1 MKNISYIINGILLVA
16 IIVLYV
22 LFFSSRSH
30 QGSST
35 ASGGSGQ
42 SLSGT
47 NSGIVYINMDS
58 VLSKY
63 EMNIDVQKELQD
75 KLNDSEKQL
84 KDKQAD
90 YQKAVEDF
98 QYKAGKHLITQ
109 ADGEVVQQKLAQQ
122 EQELYGLQNDLRTKL
137 NEEEQVA
144 QRKVLD
150 AIMKYL
156 DGLEVTKN
164 HQFVLGTTFGGNV
177 LYANKNLN
185 ISNDIIV
192 GLNKAYELSKAK

>member
-1 MKNISYIINGILLVA
+1 MKNLSYIINGILLVA

-30 QGSST
+30 QGSA

-42 SLSGT
+42 SLSGA

-75 KLNDSEKQL
+75 KLNESEKQL

-109 ADGEVVQQKLAQQ
+109 ADGEAVQQKLAQQ

-185 ISNDIIV
+185 ISNDIIE
-192 GLNKAYELSKAK
+192 GLNNQYKLDKAK

>member
-1 MKNISYIINGILLVA
+1 MKNFSYIINGILLAA

-22 LFFSSRSH
+22 LFFTSRAH
-30 QGSST
+30 QGSSSK
-35 ASGGSGQ
+35 AAGNGQ
-42 SLSGT
+42 SINGSDG
-47 NSGIVYINMDS
+47 GIVYINMDS

-63 EMNIDVQKELQD
+63 EMNIDIQKDLQD
-75 KLNDSEKQL
+75 KLNKSEQEL
-84 KDKQAD
+84 KDKQAV

-109 ADGEVVQQKLAQQ
+109 ADGEIAQQKLAQQ
-122 EQELYGLQNDLRTKL
+122 EQELYGLQNDLRAKL

-144 QRKVLD
+144 QRKVLN
-150 AIMKYL
+150 AIMQYL
-156 DGLEVTKN
+156 DGLEITKN

-185 ISNDIIV
+185 ISNDIID
-192 GLNKAYELSKAK
+192 GLNRQYRSEKAK